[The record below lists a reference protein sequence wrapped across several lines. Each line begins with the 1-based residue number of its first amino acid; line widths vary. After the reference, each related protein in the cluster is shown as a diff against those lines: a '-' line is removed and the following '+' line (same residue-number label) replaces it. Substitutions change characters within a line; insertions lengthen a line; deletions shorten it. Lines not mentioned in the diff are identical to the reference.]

1 MNKRIKKLTL
11 TREHV
16 RTLTERQLREAAGAQ
31 EISYGFICHPYP
43 SQDAC
48 SLYPCS
54 PSGDKCY

>member
-1 MNKRIKKLTL
+1 MNKRSKKLTL
-11 TREHV
+11 SRQLV
-16 RTLTERQLREAAGAQ
+16 RALTERQLQTAAGG